1 VSDLPQCPTP
11 CDDDCEL
18 RPDGCH
24 EEHQVPG
31 KRGHQ
36 PHGCQDIRVAIG
48 AAAARAAA
56 AEREQAVR
64 QALENE
70 RQRMR
75 EPVAVITAWAER
87 LPQRLVPLRI
97 GEMLARLRSLTAPG
111 EDADLLEDGH
121 G

>member
-1 VSDLPQCPTP
+1 MSDLPQCPTP

-24 EEHQVPG
+24 EEHQVPW

-36 PHGCQDIRVAIG
+36 PYGCQDIRVAIG

-56 AEREQAVR
+56 AERERIRQFLLSGDPSRLESAFREFVDDEEAADCALAV
-64 QALENE
+64 AHL
-70 RQRMR
+70 
-75 EPVAVITAWAER
+75 
-87 LPQRLVPLRI
+87 
-97 GEMLARLRSLTAPG
+97 LA
-111 EDADLLEDGH
+111 DGH